1 MGFLASYWLLLVA
14 FIVASALAWLG
25 RREYR
30 RPPHWDG
37 LK

>member
-1 MGFLASYWLLLVA
+1 MGFLASYWSLLLA
-14 FIVASALAWLG
+14 FVLASGLAWLG
-25 RREYR
+25 RRRPR